1 MIKQCP
7 TYPSLASFIYW
18 TKVFYCFHLHAVN
31 VCFALVALLIN
42 DSCWWWLCRTLSN
55 CEYVVSQRFV
65 SQSLPLI
72 TISQLAKSWRCSLI
86 SLICYI
92 LLTVRGEPA
101 FPVTEQGTTAQRQPP
116 SLSWNGINFFFF
128 FLQTHSDGS
137 LADVHCFVFFLK
149 IFFTDVIN
157 AQINFDGVRLI
168 KVGPVVQQLDQ
179 GWFALH
185 VMLGYAIFHFKAFI
199 WIIILCRC
207 RLASLLW
214 FRIDQTPGKLM
225 SFS

>member
-1 MIKQCP
+1 MIKQCS

-18 TKVFYCFHLHAVN
+18 TKAFYCFHLHAVN

-86 SLICYI
+86 SPICYI
-92 LLTVRGEPA
+92 LLNVHGEPA
-101 FPVTEQGTTAQRQPP
+101 FPVTEQGTLQHRG
-116 SLSWNGINFFFF
+116 SLPVSLEMEWTFFF

-137 LADVHCFVFFLK
+137 LADVHGFVFFFK

-157 AQINFDGVRLI
+157 
-168 KVGPVVQQLDQ
+168 
-179 GWFALH
+179 
-185 VMLGYAIFHFKAFI
+185 
-199 WIIILCRC
+199 
-207 RLASLLW
+207 
-214 FRIDQTPGKLM
+214 T
-225 SFS
+225 